1 MEKRELVKNQIRSGQ
16 DTRVQMPYI
25 RRSDT
30 DYQKL
35 KEGLLQETFIT
46 CNKVV
51 AMAPP
56 RNGIL
61 SRDMLSKILW
71 ENKKRCLNS
80 MTIVMSLPS

>member
-16 DTRVQMPYI
+16 DTRVKMPYI
-25 RRSDT
+25 RRSDK

-46 CNKVV
+46 CNKV
-51 AMAPP
+51 AATSLL

-61 SRDMLSKILW
+61 SRF
-71 ENKKRCLNS
+71 
-80 MTIVMSLPS
+80 